1 MAVVDSPFFPAMIA
15 STVAGP
21 LPESRHFQDQSS
33 WHHRAVLGDDDGDD
47 AVPHHH
53 AAAPVAP
60 GLSRPLAESPPKN
73 SAAVRPS

>member
-33 WHHRAVLGDDDGDD
+33 WHHRAVLGDDDSDD
-47 AVPHHH
+47 AVP
-53 AAAPVAP
+53 ATTAPPHQWPRVFP
-60 GLSRPLAESPPKN
+60 GL
-73 SAAVRPS
+73 